1 QMDTRVIM
9 MAGGTG
15 GHVFPALAVAT
26 LLRERGWSVTW
37 MGTRNGLAYRVVP
50 AEGFEL
56 DTLEVRG
63 LRRSGLLRLLGA
75 PLVLLRAG
83 AQAWR
88 ILRRR
93 RPHVVLGMGGFATGP
108 GGLAARML
116 GIPLVVHEQNAIPG
130 LTNRLLVRM
139 ATRVLAA
146 FPQAFGTRP
155 GVEVTGNP
163 VRREIRSL
171 EIPAERFAR
180 HDGPLRLL
188 VMGGSLGAQVLNE
201 QVPLAIAEMPGG
213 ERPFVRHQAGRGK
226 ADRAQAAYR
235 DAGVT
240 AEVSEF
246 IEDVAQALSW
256 ADLVVCRS
264 GALTISELAAAG
276 VGAVL
281 VPYPHAVDDHQ
292 TANGRFLADAHA
304 AVLLPQA
311 ELTPGKLGEILRSMD
326 RSRLLG
332 MAERARALAT
342 PDAAARVADIIAEV
356 AS

>member
-1 QMDTRVIM
+1 MDTRVIM

-37 MGTRNGLAYRVVP
+37 MGTRNGLEYRVVP

-75 PLVLLRAG
+75 PLVLLRAL

-93 RPHVVLGMGGFATGP
+93 RPHVVVGMGGFATGP

-146 FPQAFGTRP
+146 FPQAFENRP

-163 VRREIRSL
+163 VRREIRAL
-171 EIPAERFAR
+171 ETPGERFTPR
-180 HDGPLRLL
+180 DGPLRLL

-201 QVPLAIAEMPGG
+201 QIPLAIAGMPGG
-213 ERPFVRHQAGRGK
+213 QRPLVRHQAGRGK

-235 DAGVT
+235 EAGVT
-240 AEVSEF
+240 AAVSEF
-246 IEDVAQALSW
+246 IEDVADALSW

-264 GALTISELAAAG
+264 GALTVSELAAAG

-342 PDAAARVADIIAEV
+342 PDAAARVAEVCAEV